1 MKAKPLGVVVKGWA
15 PFRQPIIDLWVR
27 IRVMGWE

>member
-1 MKAKPLGVVVKGWA
+1 MKAKPLGVVVKGM
-15 PFRQPIIDLWVR
+15 PFRQPIIDLQVR